1 MNQDTFRSVL
11 KTSAEQDLSF
21 YKEASGHS
29 FSPRFEKKMNRLIR
43 QQKKP
48 FWRYT
53 NTFGKRLALT
63 VLLLVL
69 CLGGLF
75 TVSADAR
82 ELVFRMLKV
91 PEDPP
96 ENARTEYR
104 YPFSPS
110 DTIDKVMEQFLTEY
124 AGPDAQYFVQEGPM
138 DWRFIYR
145 DVWTD
150 CAYTAQINGD
160 ELRIFDNTGG
170 AKPAEIRRQIDSF
183 FKKHSEADNAA
194 RQERLK
200 ADFLSSLTGTAERV
214 DILLYY
220 SSQDGRF
227 YDLLSYVA
235 VDDGGAYFADE
246 IMYPIP

>member
-1 MNQDTFRSVL
+1 MNRELFCEALSLAV
-11 KTSAEQDLSF
+11 EPDLGGTQGGSE
-21 YKEASGHS
+21 YS
-29 FSPRFEKKMNRLIR
+29 FSSRFEEKMSRLIR

-63 VLLLVL
+63 ALLLVL

-124 AGPDAQYFVQEGPM
+124 AGPDAQYFVQEGNA

-170 AKPAEIRRQIDSF
+170 AKPEDIRRRIDSF
-183 FKKHSEADNAA
+183 FKKHSKEENTA
-194 RQERLK
+194 RQEQLK

-220 SSQDGRF
+220 STQDACF

-235 VDDGGAYFADE
+235 VDDSGAYYSDG
-246 IMYPIP
+246 IMTPIP

>member
-1 MNQDTFRSVL
+1 MNRELFCEALSLAV
-11 KTSAEQDLSF
+11 EPDLGGTQGGSE
-21 YKEASGHS
+21 YS

-63 VLLLVL
+63 ALLLVL

-96 ENARTEYR
+96 EIARTEYR

-150 CAYTAQINGD
+150 CVYTAQIDGD

-170 AKPAEIRRQIDSF
+170 AKPADIRRRIDSF
-183 FKKHSEADNAA
+183 FKKHSEAENTA
-194 RQERLK
+194 RQEQLK

-220 SSQDGRF
+220 STQDACF

-235 VDDGGAYFADE
+235 VDDSGAYFSDG
-246 IMYPIP
+246 IMTPIP

>member
-1 MNQDTFRSVL
+1 MTKEEFC
-11 KTSAEQDLSF
+11 KALSF
-21 YKEASGHS
+21 VVKEDYDAVLVEKEHQ
-29 FSPRFEKKMNRLIR
+29 FSPQFEKKIERLIR
-43 QQKKP
+43 NERKP
-48 FWRYT
+48 LWRYT
-53 NTFGKRLALT
+53 NTFRKRLALT
-63 VLLLVL
+63 ALLLIL
-69 CLGGLF
+69 CLAGIF
-75 TVSADAR
+75 TVSVDAR
-82 ELVFRMLKV
+82 KLVFKMLKV

-96 ENARTEYR
+96 EIARTEYR

-110 DTIDKVMEQFLTEY
+110 DTVERVMEQFLTEY
-124 AGPDAQYFVQEGPM
+124 RGPDAQYFVQEGNA

-170 AKPAEIRRQIDSF
+170 AKPADIRRRIDNF
-183 FKKHSEADNAA
+183 FKKHSKEENTA
-194 RQERLK
+194 RQEQRK

-220 SSQDGRF
+220 STQDACF

-235 VDDGGAYFADE
+235 VDDSGAYYSDG
-246 IMYPIP
+246 IMTPIP